1 MIKKNGFGRAV
12 FEKVRIT
19 HAKPFII
26 HIILQIS
33 EKYYGVVAINVDC
46 AVTSAMFVVA
56 TYLLNSYFIQ
66 AFVIIR
72 NITMFALKAASLYI
86 SSLFFFT

>member
-1 MIKKNGFGRAV
+1 MDLESRIS
-12 FEKVRIT
+12 KVRIT
-19 HAKPFII
+19 HARLFII

-72 NITMFALKAASLYI
+72 NIPMFALKAASLYI
-86 SSLFFFT
+86 SSLLFT